1 MPTIIPGFLKKSKN
15 ELTPQQRSFKLF
27 AIGALLLLGGLSM
40 VIAAH
45 FYVPPSLKQELITLI
60 SLVIAFFGA
69 IMAVIGYVKLLLSR
83 INHFIN
89 RS

>member
-1 MPTIIPGFLKKSKN
+1 MPSIIPGFLKKPKK
-15 ELTPQQRSFKLF
+15 ELTPQQRNFKLF

-40 VIAAH
+40 IIAAN
-45 FYVPPSLKQELITLI
+45 FYLPPSLKQELITLI
-60 SLVIAFFGA
+60 SLIIACIGGVMA
-69 IMAVIGYVKLLLSR
+69 IIGYVKLLLSR

>member
-1 MPTIIPGFLKKSKN
+1 
-15 ELTPQQRSFKLF
+15 
-27 AIGALLLLGGLSM
+27 M

-69 IMAVIGYVKLLLSR
+69 IMAITGYVKLLLSR
-83 INHFIN
+83 ISHFIN

>member
-1 MPTIIPGFLKKSKN
+1 MPRIVTHFLKKGN
-15 ELTPQQRSFKLF
+15 QALTPQQKSFKLF

-45 FYVPPSLKQELITLI
+45 FYVPPSLKQEIITLI
-60 SLVIAFFGA
+60 SLVIAFCGG
-69 IMAVIGYVKLLLSR
+69 IMAIIGYVRLLLSR

>member
-1 MPTIIPGFLKKSKN
+1 
-15 ELTPQQRSFKLF
+15 
-27 AIGALLLLGGLSM
+27 M

>member
-1 MPTIIPGFLKKSKN
+1 
-15 ELTPQQRSFKLF
+15 
-27 AIGALLLLGGLSM
+27 M

-60 SLVIAFFGA
+60 SLVIAFLGA
-69 IMAVIGYVKLLLSR
+69 IMAITGYVKLLLSR
-83 INHFIN
+83 ISHFIN

>member
-1 MPTIIPGFLKKSKN
+1 MIPNFLKKPKS

-27 AIGALLLLGGLSM
+27 AIGTLLLLGGLSM

-45 FYVPPSLKQELITLI
+45 FYVPPSLKQEIITLI
-60 SLVIAFFGA
+60 SLIIAFLGA
-69 IMAVIGYVKLLLSR
+69 IMAITGYVKLLFSR

>member
-1 MPTIIPGFLKKSKN
+1 MPGIKQTFLRKPKH

-27 AIGALLLLGGLSM
+27 AIGALLLLGGLS
-40 VIAAH
+40 VVVAAH
-45 FYVPPSLKQELITLI
+45 FYIPSSLKQELITLF
-60 SLVIAFFGA
+60 SLVIALVGA
-69 IMAVIGYVKLLLSR
+69 IMAIIGYVKLLLSR